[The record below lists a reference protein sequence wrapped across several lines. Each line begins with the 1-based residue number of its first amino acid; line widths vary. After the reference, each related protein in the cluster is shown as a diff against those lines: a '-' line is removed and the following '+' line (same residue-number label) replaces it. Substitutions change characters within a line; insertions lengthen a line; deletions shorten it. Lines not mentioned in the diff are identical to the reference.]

1 MMFFGMVMFFL
12 PIMALFSWI
21 PIIGGI
27 FSFIIIVIALLLT
40 VGFSLI
46 TISIAWIYFRPVLGI
61 MMLAGGLFVLII
73 SKVIYFS

>member
-27 FSFIIIVIALLLT
+27 FSFICVVIALLLT
-40 VGFSLI
+40 SGFSLI
-46 TISIAWIYFRPVLGI
+46 TISVAWIYFRPILGI
-61 MMLAGGLFVLII
+61 MMLMGGLAVLEM
-73 SKVIYFS
+73 SKVIYFA

>member
-1 MMFFGMVMFFL
+1 MFFL

-27 FSFIIIVIALLLT
+27 FSFIIIVISLLLT
-40 VGFSLI
+40 LGFSLI

-61 MMLAGGLFVLII
+61 MMLGVGLFVLLV
-73 SKVIYFS
+73 SKIIYFS